1 MKYIQP
7 SLYSINICVPAM
19 NSVVGITSHS
29 IHFILARDEFL
40 REEIFSKP
48 KKGSTGQRPQDSS
61 MQSSRGICVVGFWS
75 LTPSVFLR
83 TALTLLRPSLLRSET
98 AHLQGRR
105 ASGQVR
111 PKSRCSLKDLNA
123 FSTGTA
129 FRSVCWGGG
138 VGINKC
144 VGLPGSPFRPPPP
157 PPPISDAATAHLDPC
172 SPLLIKPLERGKA
185 GSVSSANQQAASSS
199 AVPHPRSAPRRGPA
213 TVRAG
218 TRSPPAQA
226 EGPAAG
232 GGRAAPT
239 PRLHFPLSRG
249 SSQARPLCTPH
260 SRRSGPPAPQ
270 PPAGLPCWRG
280 SRPRARGSPRPLR
293 AAPPRRC
300 AGRPGA
306 YSCPSAAAGLSRVLG
321 RRSAPG
327 SGSNCGPGVR
337 QPSSRGRGPDPGA
350 LERRP
355 GSRGAEGRPL
365 PAEAEDRAST
375 ERRRCWKPRTPRRS
389 CPLYCG
395 NLGRRTEHA
404 QCRRRRRR
412 RPRAPHCYPR
422 LACAA

>member
-138 VGINKC
+138 G
-144 VGLPGSPFRPPPP
+144 
-157 PPPISDAATAHLDPC
+157 
-172 SPLLIKPLERGKA
+172 
-185 GSVSSANQQAASSS
+185 
-199 AVPHPRSAPRRGPA
+199 
-213 TVRAG
+213 
-218 TRSPPAQA
+218 
-226 EGPAAG
+226 
-232 GGRAAPT
+232 
-239 PRLHFPLSRG
+239 
-249 SSQARPLCTPH
+249 
-260 SRRSGPPAPQ
+260 
-270 PPAGLPCWRG
+270 
-280 SRPRARGSPRPLR
+280 
-293 AAPPRRC
+293 
-300 AGRPGA
+300 
-306 YSCPSAAAGLSRVLG
+306 
-321 RRSAPG
+321 
-327 SGSNCGPGVR
+327 
-337 QPSSRGRGPDPGA
+337 
-350 LERRP
+350 
-355 GSRGAEGRPL
+355 
-365 PAEAEDRAST
+365 
-375 ERRRCWKPRTPRRS
+375 
-389 CPLYCG
+389 
-395 NLGRRTEHA
+395 
-404 QCRRRRRR
+404 
-412 RPRAPHCYPR
+412 
-422 LACAA
+422 